1 MLDALRRGA
10 ANWVAKI
17 LLGMLVISFAIW
29 GVADVFR
36 GYGRGSLARIGK
48 TEISVDEFQQAYQNE
63 LSQISAQVGRRITP
77 EQARMF
83 GLDGRVLSRLVGSA
97 AVDAHAAELGLHI
110 SDATVADSVRNEP
123 AFSGPDGKFSK
134 FSFDSYLRQTGM
146 SEGRFLTLRRKDD
159 MRELIT
165 DALVSG
171 VAPPQSLI
179 DLLHRYNEETR
190 VIEFLTLDPSKA
202 VKIADPDDAKLKEY
216 FENNKI
222 KFVTPEFRKL
232 AVLLLTRDDVK
243 RGISVTDDEI
253 KSIYEAEKEK
263 FNIPEKRRIQQLA
276 FPDGAAA
283 DKTRAELATASNFT
297 EAASKLG
304 FKESDFDLGLITKRD
319 MIDEKIADAA
329 FSLKKD
335 ELSQPIEGQFALV
348 LLHVSQIE
356 PGKQRTLEEVSPEI
370 RERLAD
376 EHAAQEIQTLHD
388 KVDNERAAAKPLKE
402 TAEKLNLQFREIEA
416 TNRAGHKPD
425 GSPALDNP
433 DAEKI
438 AQAAFGGSAGVESEA
453 IELSDGGYAW
463 VDVLAVTPEKQK
475 PFEEVKAEVKAA
487 YVESETRKEL
497 SALATKLAERV
508 AKGEPME
515 AIATE
520 VSGKVEKTN
529 PITRNTS
536 PQGLSAN
543 AVQQAFALAKG
554 GASSTASP
562 DNTSR
567 TIFRIAD
574 VIPAPAAT
582 KEQSEKLRADLV
594 RQLQGDVIAE
604 YIGELQAR
612 YGVSVNEAAMRG
624 VLGLDRQQ

>member
-97 AVDAHAAELGLHI
+97 AVDAHAAELGLRI
-110 SDATVADSVRNEP
+110 SDATAADSVRNEP

-146 SEGRFLTLRRKDD
+146 SEGRFLTLRRKEE

-171 VAPPQSLI
+171 VVPPQDLI

-190 VIEFLTLDPSKA
+190 LIEFLTLDPSKA
-202 VKIADPDDAKLKEY
+202 VTIADPDDAKLKEY
-216 FENNKI
+216 YESNKS

-232 AVLLLTRDDVK
+232 AVLLLTQDGAK

-263 FNIPEKRRIQQLA
+263 FNIPEKRRIQQLG
-276 FPDGAAA
+276 FPNRAAA
-283 DKTRAELATASNFT
+283 DQARTELATASNFA

-304 FKESDFDLGLITKRD
+304 FKESDIDLGLITKRD

-335 ELSQPIEGQFALV
+335 ELSPPIEGQFALV
-348 LLHVSQIE
+348 LLRVTEIE

-370 RERLAD
+370 RERLAN

-402 TAEKLNLQFREIEA
+402 TAEKLSLQFREIEA
-416 TNRAGHKPD
+416 ADRAGHKPD

-475 PFEEVKAEVKAA
+475 PFEEVQSDVKTA

-508 AKGEPME
+508 GKGEPLE
-515 AIATE
+515 AIANE

-536 PQGLSAN
+536 PPGLSAN
-543 AVQQAFALAKG
+543 AVHQAFALAKG

-562 DNTSR
+562 DNKSR
-567 TIFRIAD
+567 TIFRVAE
-574 VIPAPAAT
+574 VIPAPAPT
-582 KEQSEKLRADLV
+582 KEQSEKLKSDLV

-624 VLGLDRQQ
+624 VLGLDRQ